1 MDNISKIYS
10 GRTLSK
16 LILLIFLSLY
26 LIFPAGSSTTDGW
39 NYAANI
45 KHAGEIFHPHHL
57 LYNAFG
63 YIFCWLPSKAGI
75 GIIECMKALNAIF
88 AVLTLLVVQQI
99 LRRLGKNEFTV
110 IIVICLVGFSFSI
123 MRFATENETYIIPLC
138 FALTASSNY
147 LKFTFSENQ
156 KFAVYSGI
164 WATFSVLFHQ
174 IFIFWWLG
182 ILIGIILSK
191 RIKPLFWYSLV
202 SITGPLVY
210 LIVILTISGNLKWET
225 IIGFVAGDFG
235 SNNARLGI
243 SGRGLF
249 LSGVN
254 LIRSFVQVH
263 SYILN
268 IIRSNHLLIIP
279 GIISMIV
286 IIPALLKLPVR
297 NVTHSVS
304 GFTVI
309 HIIIMVLQFLFAVLA
324 AGNAEFM
331 VMIPVLVFILVPVMF
346 NNSEKFLSGILAGIA
361 IWNLAYG
368 IIPLHFNTPEAEKF
382 LCDVSVENKKIMVI
396 ASDDQLLKSMIY
408 YRTGNNKVDNIF
420 ESPALMKLKG
430 SDIVLLVSAIDSA
443 LKKGFV
449 IYTDCLGTKTISRAA
464 IYEGSTN
471 EEFFIKYKTTEIKS
485 WQSIIGRKVVS
496 RIEAKL

>member
-1 MDNISKIYS
+1 
-10 GRTLSK
+10 
-16 LILLIFLSLY
+16 
-26 LIFPAGSSTTDGW
+26 
-39 NYAANI
+39 
-45 KHAGEIFHPHHL
+45 
-57 LYNAFG
+57 
-63 YIFCWLPSKAGI
+63 
-75 GIIECMKALNAIF
+75 
-88 AVLTLLVVQQI
+88 
-99 LRRLGKNEFTV
+99 
-110 IIVICLVGFSFSI
+110 
-123 MRFATENETYIIPLC
+123 
-138 FALTASSNY
+138 
-147 LKFTFSENQ
+147 
-156 KFAVYSGI
+156 
-164 WATFSVLFHQ
+164 
-174 IFIFWWLG
+174 
-182 ILIGIILSK
+182 
-191 RIKPLFWYSLV
+191 
-202 SITGPLVY
+202 
-210 LIVILTISGNLKWET
+210 
-225 IIGFVAGDFG
+225 
-235 SNNARLGI
+235 
-243 SGRGLF
+243 
-249 LSGVN
+249 
-254 LIRSFVQVH
+254 
-263 SYILN
+263 
-268 IIRSNHLLIIP
+268 
-279 GIISMIV
+279 
-286 IIPALLKLPVR
+286 
-297 NVTHSVS
+297 
-304 GFTVI
+304 
-309 HIIIMVLQFLFAVLA
+309 VLA

-382 LCDVSVENKKIMVI
+382 LCDVSVENIKIMVI